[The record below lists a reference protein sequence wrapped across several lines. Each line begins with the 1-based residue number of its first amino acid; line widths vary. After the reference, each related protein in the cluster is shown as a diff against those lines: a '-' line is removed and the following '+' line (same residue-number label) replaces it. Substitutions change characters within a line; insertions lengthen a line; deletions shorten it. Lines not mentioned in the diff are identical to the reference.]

1 MRLQGA
7 ISGGDV
13 DRKVRVTESAD
24 TTLVR
29 GSRRY
34 ILLAATSI
42 GALLA
47 PLNSTM
53 IAIALPEIRG
63 DFDVDHASLGWL
75 ISSYLIVMAVAQ
87 PLGGRLGDQIGRK
100 RVIRWA
106 LVAFLGFSLASVVAP
121 SFWVLVLFRTGQA
134 IAGAAIMPNG
144 MAMLRTSLPVSQFS
158 RFNGLHSGVMSTA
171 AAGGPLLG
179 AAVLAAAPWQALFL
193 VNIPVV
199 ALALVLIETLDYDQQ
214 PEGSASIDYSGVV
227 LLSAALVA
235 VTVLL
240 NSLRGGREAV
250 IALIAT
256 LALGIAFVETQRRA
270 AQPGVAWH
278 LFRLRTFSAATV
290 NVAVMNLV
298 MYTTLL
304 SVPFFI
310 EELQGGDSSRT
321 GLLLGSMFV
330 MMALTSPVSGALAD
344 RFGRRAPVF
353 GGSGITLLGASLLV
367 FGLDID
373 ASFGFLAVAL
383 ALVGLGVGSSFG
395 PATAAAIESA
405 SVTEAGAAAGTNSMA
420 RYLGSIV
427 GAGALAGLLNTEAG
441 AVPEIGSFHTV
452 MLLIVAMAAAGLVAA
467 TMVHRFPSVEVR
479 SSS

>member
-134 IAGAAIMPNG
+134 IAGQRSCPTG
-144 MAMLRTSLPVSQFS
+144 WRCCGRVC
-158 RFNGLHSGVMSTA
+158 R
-171 AAGGPLLG
+171 
-179 AAVLAAAPWQALFL
+179 
-193 VNIPVV
+193 
-199 ALALVLIETLDYDQQ
+199 
-214 PEGSASIDYSGVV
+214 SAS
-227 LLSAALVA
+227 SAAS
-235 VTVLL
+235 TG
-240 NSLRGGREAV
+240 S
-250 IALIAT
+250 T
-256 LALGIAFVETQRRA
+256 RA
-270 AQPGVAWH
+270 
-278 LFRLRTFSAATV
+278 
-290 NVAVMNLV
+290 
-298 MYTTLL
+298 
-304 SVPFFI
+304 
-310 EELQGGDSSRT
+310 
-321 GLLLGSMFV
+321 
-330 MMALTSPVSGALAD
+330 
-344 RFGRRAPVF
+344 
-353 GGSGITLLGASLLV
+353 
-367 FGLDID
+367 
-373 ASFGFLAVAL
+373 
-383 ALVGLGVGSSFG
+383 
-395 PATAAAIESA
+395 
-405 SVTEAGAAAGTNSMA
+405 
-420 RYLGSIV
+420 
-427 GAGALAGLLNTEAG
+427 
-441 AVPEIGSFHTV
+441 
-452 MLLIVAMAAAGLVAA
+452 
-467 TMVHRFPSVEVR
+467 
-479 SSS
+479 